1 MVLSLSRVALALLQ
15 RTTMVQSLT
24 RVALAL
30 LWLRS
35 EAVPGGTCWE
45 GGSWGGLRI
54 ER

>member
-35 EAVPGGTCWE
+35 EAVPTPRPTLTAPP
-45 GGSWGGLRI
+45 SA
-54 ER
+54 